1 MEKLKIVL
9 RHNNWLGTM
18 EHGWG
23 NGYVALPKEH
33 PFNGVH
39 YDSIPVDI
47 HGGHISSLVMLIQQ
61 KTQKRMT
68 MMVHSIFRRQSTLP
82 EKPLM
87 TTYMAETPT
96 PLYMTACWWNCQTS
110 SIGTS
115 NQAIQRRKK

>member
-47 HGGHISSLVMLIQQ
+47 HGGL
-61 KTQKRMT
+61 
-68 MMVHSIFRRQSTLP
+68 
-82 EKPLM
+82 
-87 TTYMAETPT
+87 TYAE
-96 PLYMTACWWNCQTS
+96 W
-110 SIGTS
+110 GTHA
-115 NQAIQRRKK
+115 NKADRKSVV